1 MGLIAATPASK
12 LYCYF
17 AEHALAIT
25 NSRRPVL
32 AHGGVC
38 RESQWPRPVASHS
51 ARRKPWTRN
60 AAYRHSI
67 TGGGFRPRWCAKLSR
82 SSEIGSRP
90 APRPPEVLKS
100 ASFES
105 LLPHSPL
112 DGFEPPTRVDS
123 AGESA
128 HRAQCLCFQYGNR
141 WLPVMA
147 TFRTVLRTVLLKTS
161 ELTGADET
169 VRPPSGFQWDM
180 CPATTT
186 ETIRLIVIAEALL
199 QSGVG

>member
-1 MGLIAATPASK
+1 MLFRRTCFGNHEFTAPSSGSRRRLPGITVAAYCCFAQCKAETVDAERSLPSQHNRRWFPATLVRETIEVFRDRISTGAAT
-12 LYCYF
+12 
-17 AEHALAIT
+17 T
-25 NSRRPVL
+25 R
-32 AHGGVC
+32 
-38 RESQWPRPVASHS
+38 S
-51 ARRKPWTRN
+51 AQ
-60 AAYRHSI
+60 A
-67 TGGGFRPRWCAKLSR
+67 
-82 SSEIGSRP
+82 
-90 APRPPEVLKS
+90 

-141 WLPVMA
+141 WLLVMA